1 MCVKR
6 TLNQIRGFG
15 NVVGLDE
22 LKKKKKKKKK
32 INSGG
37 VIERYA
43 R

>member
-15 NVVGLDE
+15 NVVGLDVE
-22 LKKKKKKKKK
+22 KKKKKK
-32 INSGG
+32 IDSGG